1 MVHLFKPF
9 IVKNSMNSSKISLF
23 SKIVLLAVSALFFAS
38 LWFPM
43 WRIELE
49 APQYPEGLVLQ
60 LHANKIGGD
69 VDIINGL
76 NHYIGMKT
84 LHTEDFPE
92 FKILPYIFG
101 FFGLFAFAM
110 VFLNKRKGVIVLLS
124 SFLLFGIL
132 AGVDFYRWNYEYGH
146 NLDPNAAIVVPG
158 MAYQPPLI
166 GYKQLLNFGAYSIP
180 DVGGWILITAGLLLF
195 IVVAKETHLVN
206 RIFRK
211 PKIEAVLVL
220 LLAFS
225 FMSCGDF
232 KVEPIKLNADNCD
245 FCKMSIADGKY
256 AAEVITQKG
265 RVYKFDDISCMTN
278 YCKEN
283 SNGKIGA
290 YYVSDF
296 SQDNYLIPAET
307 AFFLSGGTIK
317 SPMHGG
323 IIAFSKDNDA
333 KEFGK
338 KLNAKSIAWNSI
350 ITK

>member
-1 MVHLFKPF
+1 
-9 IVKNSMNSSKISLF
+9 MNTSKITLF
-23 SKIVLLAVSALFFAS
+23 SKVVLLAVSALFFAS

-43 WRIELE
+43 WRIELA

-60 LHANKIGGD
+60 LHANKIAGD

-92 FKILPYIFG
+92 FKILPYIVG
-101 FFGLFAFAM
+101 FFGIFALSIF
-110 VFLNKRKGVIVLLS
+110 FINKRKGIITLLL

-146 NLDPNAAIVVPG
+146 NLNPNAAIVVPG

-180 DVGGWILITAGLLLF
+180 DIGGWMLILAGILLF
-195 IVVAKETHLVN
+195 VIVMKETQLG
-206 RIFRK
+206 RRFFRK
-211 PKIEAVLVL
+211 PKIEAVLIL
-220 LLAFS
+220 LLSFS
-225 FMSCGDF
+225 FMSCGNF
-232 KVEPIKLNADNCD
+232 KVEPIKLNLDNCD

-265 RVYKFDDISCMTN
+265 RIYKFDDIGCMIN
-278 YCKEN
+278 YCKQN
-283 SNGKIGA
+283 ANTKIA
-290 YYVSDF
+290 CYYVSDF
-296 SQDNYLIPAET
+296 AQENVLIPAET
-307 AFFLSGGTIK
+307 AFFLSGGVIQ
-317 SPMHGG
+317 SPMRGG
-323 IIAFSKDNDA
+323 IIGFFKENEA
-333 KEFGK
+333 KEIGI
-338 KLNAKSIAWNSI
+338 KLNAKPMDWNTI